1 VALLRPGLFGRRIQ
15 RDFLVAK
22 FWWTPKSNEAGE
34 LWLDSAELH
43 EMNSA
48 SSLEQKVA
56 ELFELFYEPVY
67 RYVRSLIGS
76 NAEAED
82 LAQEAFLRLHTS
94 LQKAQPV
101 GNVRSWIFRVAHNLA
116 IDHLRQTSH
125 LEQAVPEVWQVNEA
139 RPDLAPNAEQRLLE
153 QEQHERL
160 RRAMM
165 RLSPQERYCLDLRAE
180 GLSYREIAE
189 VLGISISS
197 VNTFLGRGVKKI
209 AGELHE

>member
-1 VALLRPGLFGRRIQ
+1 M
-15 RDFLVAK
+15 AK
-22 FWWTPKSNEAGE
+22 FWWTPKSSEVGE
-34 LWLDSAELH
+34 LRLDGAELR

-48 SSLEQKVA
+48 SSLEQKVT

-76 NAEAED
+76 EAEAED
-82 LAQEAFLRLHTS
+82 LAQEAFLRLYTS
-94 LQKAQPV
+94 LQKAQVV

-116 IDHLRQTSH
+116 IDHLRKTSH
-125 LEQAVPEVWQVNEA
+125 LEQVVPEVWQVSEE

-153 QEQHERL
+153 QEQQQRL

-197 VNTFLGRGVKKI
+197 VNTFLSRGVKKI